1 MGLWRVENGLPPLV
15 TSAPG
20 ATTAAGHLLEERI
33 PMDDARPTPPSR
45 RRYRLGVRGMITAV
59 GAAGMAAAVAVG
71 GFALAGL
78 NSGGEAPGGGGG
90 VGPAGSPRQGVG
102 EHKTHRSGGGN
113 APARGAP

>member
-71 GFALAGL
+71 GVAPAGL
-78 NSGGEAPGGGGG
+78 NSGGGPPPGGGRAGPGG
-90 VGPAGSPRQGVG
+90 PPRA
-102 EHKTHRSGGGN
+102 GGGGHK
-113 APARGAP
+113 PRPQRGGAPP